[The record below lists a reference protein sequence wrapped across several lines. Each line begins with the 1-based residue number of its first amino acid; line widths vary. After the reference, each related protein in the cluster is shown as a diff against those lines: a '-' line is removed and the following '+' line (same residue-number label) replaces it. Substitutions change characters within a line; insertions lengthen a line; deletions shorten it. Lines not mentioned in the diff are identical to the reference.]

1 MNVNP
6 GELKRKIEII
16 MRESNPDS
24 DGYGTR
30 CVEKVI
36 HQCHAKFSRT
46 SGTEIQKADT
56 DFSEIKARFLIRY
69 TQTPIDRRMFV
80 RYRQELYEIVYLND
94 YGDEHEYIEIWC
106 KKLSMED

>member
-46 SGTEIQKADT
+46 SGTEIQKA
-56 DFSEIKARFLIRY
+56 
-69 TQTPIDRRMFV
+69 
-80 RYRQELYEIVYLND
+80 
-94 YGDEHEYIEIWC
+94 
-106 KKLSMED
+106 